1 MGILG
6 FLTREKAEAPAS
18 VDELEG
24 RLGRLA
30 DERRQRSRWSWPDRA
45 PRRERTANSGRACRR
60 SRPSSRGAVGEDQG
74 KLFPRGGQLPSRGA
88 FGAPGV

>member
-30 DERRQRSRWSWPDRA
+30 DERRQRSR
-45 PRRERTANSGRACRR
+45 
-60 SRPSSRGAVGEDQG
+60 
-74 KLFPRGGQLPSRGA
+74 
-88 FGAPGV
+88 